1 MTEDLE
7 LALVRTSP
15 IPKTAAV
22 ETTIGRYMQEIQGMV
37 FMAKQY
43 PRDQF
48 AAWQRIKE
56 ACSRKSLAEVASY
69 EYPRGNEK
77 VSGPSIRLAEVL
89 AQCWGNMT
97 YGVTE
102 LEQRAGESTCMAY
115 AWDLETNVRAEKTF
129 TVLHERKAR
138 GRVQKLSDPR
148 DVYEMVAN
156 LGARR
161 QRACILAVIPKDIVD
176 AAVEECEKTLAGD
189 TKEPIADR
197 LKKMLDKFSEFGVT
211 KDMIEKRQGY
221 AFESFT
227 EKDILSLIK
236 VYNSINDGMGK
247 REDYFEVAKPR
258 GEDSDLAAEFEK
270 VKEGLTDADNQG
282 QLL

>member
-1 MTEDLE
+1 VTNDLE
-7 LALVRTSP
+7 LSLRRMPDTQQ
-15 IPKTAAV
+15 TAAV
-22 ETTIGRYMQEIQGMV
+22 QTTVGRYLQEIQGMV

-43 PRDQF
+43 PRDPY

-129 TVLHERKAR
+129 TVRHERKAR
-138 GRVQKLSDPR
+138 GRVQSLSDPR

-227 EKDILSLIK
+227 EKDVIALIK
-236 VYNSINDGMGK
+236 VYNALKDDMGK

-282 QLL
+282 QLF

>member
-1 MTEDLE
+1 VTNDFE
-7 LALVRTSP
+7 LALRRRPDVP
-15 IPKTAAV
+15 QTAAV
-22 ETTIGRYMQEIQGMV
+22 QTTVGRYMQEIQGMV

-43 PRDQF
+43 PRDTYQ
-48 AAWQRIKE
+48 AWQRIKE

-69 EYPRGNEK
+69 EYPRGGEK

-102 LEQRAGESTCMAY
+102 LEQRAGESDCMAY

-129 TVLHERKAR
+129 TVKHERKAR
-138 GRVQKLSDPR
+138 GRVQKLADPR

-176 AAVEECEKTLAGD
+176 AAVEECERTLVGD
-189 TKEPIADR
+189 NKEPIADR
-197 LKKMLDKFSEFGVT
+197 LKKMLDKFSELGVT
-211 KDMIEKRQGY
+211 KEMVEKRQGY
-221 AFESFT
+221 GFEAFT
-227 EKDILSLIK
+227 EKDVLSLAR
-236 VYNSINDGMGK
+236 VYNALKDDMGK
-247 REDYFEVAKPR
+247 REDYFEVARPT
-258 GEDSDLAAEFEK
+258 GQDSELADEFKKAQE
-270 VKEGLTDADNQG
+270 ESANGNNQG

>member
-1 MTEDLE
+1 MTNDLE
-7 LALVRTSP
+7 LSLRRMPDTQQ
-15 IPKTAAV
+15 TAAV
-22 ETTIGRYMQEIQGMV
+22 QTTVGRYMQEIQGMV

-102 LEQRAGESTCMAY
+102 LEQRAGESDCMAY

-129 TVLHERKAR
+129 TVKHERKAR
-138 GRVQKLSDPR
+138 GRVQKLADPR

-161 QRACILAVIPKDIVD
+161 QRACILAVIPKDFVD
-176 AAVEECEKTLAGD
+176 AAVEECEKTLMGD
-189 TKEPIADR
+189 NKEPIADR
-197 LKKMLDKFSEFGVT
+197 LKKMLDKFSELGVT
-211 KDMIEKRQGY
+211 KEMVEKRQGY
-221 AFESFT
+221 GFEAFT
-227 EKDILSLIK
+227 EKDVLSLGR
-236 VYNSINDGMGK
+236 VYNALKDDMGR
-247 REDYFEVAKPR
+247 REDYFEVARPT
-258 GEDSDLAAEFEK
+258 GQDSELADEFKKAQE
-270 VKEGLTDADNQG
+270 ESANGNNQS

>member
-1 MTEDLE
+1 MTNDFE
-7 LALVRTSP
+7 LALRRQPDVP
-15 IPKTAAV
+15 QTAAV
-22 ETTIGRYMQEIQGMV
+22 QTTVGRYMQEIQGMV

-43 PRDQF
+43 PRDQY

-69 EYPRGNEK
+69 EYPRGGEK

-102 LEQRAGESTCMAY
+102 LEQRAGESDCMAY

-129 TVLHERKAR
+129 TVKHERKAR
-138 GRVQKLSDPR
+138 GRVQKLADPR

-161 QRACILAVIPKDIVD
+161 QRACILAVIPKDFVD
-176 AAVEECEKTLAGD
+176 AAVEECEKTLMGD
-189 TKEPIADR
+189 NKEPIADR
-197 LKKMLDKFSEFGVT
+197 LKKMLDKFSELGVT
-211 KDMIEKRQGY
+211 KEMVEKRQGY
-221 AFESFT
+221 GFEAFT
-227 EKDILSLIK
+227 EKDVLSLGR
-236 VYNSINDGMGK
+236 VYNALKDDMGK
-247 REDYFEVAKPR
+247 REDYFEVARPT
-258 GEDSDLAAEFEK
+258 GQDSELADEFKK
-270 VKEGLTDADNQG
+270 VQEGSTNGNNQS